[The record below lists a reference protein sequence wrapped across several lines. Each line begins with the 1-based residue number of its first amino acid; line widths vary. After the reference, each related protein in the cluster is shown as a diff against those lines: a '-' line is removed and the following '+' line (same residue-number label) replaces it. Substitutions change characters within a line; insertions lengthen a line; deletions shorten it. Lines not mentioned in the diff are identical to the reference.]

1 VTNRTKAVGRIEVK
15 SYVPTPYDELDG
27 GPKLVAIDVTET
39 FTGDIQGEGAARFLQ
54 AMNADGSA
62 SFCGIERVKGQIG
75 KRQGTFLLQD
85 EGTVKGKTV
94 SGTWFVIPGS
104 GTGDL
109 KGLRGEGGFSADLGQ
124 NATIH
129 LDYWFEG

>member
-1 VTNRTKAVGRIEVK
+1 MTNRTKAVGRIAVK
-15 SYVPTPYDELDG
+15 TYVPVPYDEVEG
-27 GPKLVAIDVTET
+27 GPNLVNIDVTET
-39 FTGDIQGEGAARFLQ
+39 FIGDIEGEGSVRFLQ
-54 AMNADGSA
+54 AMNPDGSA
-62 SFCGIERVKGQIG
+62 SFCGIERVKGRIG

-85 EGTVKGKTV
+85 EGTLTGKLV

-104 GTGDL
+104 GTGEL

-129 LDYWFEG
+129 LDYWFE